1 MHFFERFRR
10 KVNTKARSMIF
21 LRTSE
26 DGNVT
31 LHQKSVNTAQQQDFE
46 SNFFV
51 YHEKLRSSC
60 IFIFETTMVPPLPIL
75 FFCYDFFLT
84 SDGDKVIIQINKD
97 LRFICDKET
106 ADLIRVSVCYYY

>member
-1 MHFFERFRR
+1 
-10 KVNTKARSMIF
+10 MIF

-60 IFIFETTMVPPLPIL
+60 IFIFETTMVPPLPLL

-84 SDGDKVIIQINKD
+84 YSGDKVIIQINKD
-97 LRFICDKET
+97 LRFSCEKKT
-106 ADLIRVSVCYYY
+106 ANLIVVSTRIRY

>member
-1 MHFFERFRR
+1 M
-10 KVNTKARSMIF
+10 VL
-21 LRTSE
+21 LRTTE

-31 LHQKSVNTAQQQDFE
+31 LHPKSVNTIQQQNFE

-60 IFIFETTMVPPLPIL
+60 IFIFETTMVSPLPLL

-84 SDGDKVIIQINKD
+84 YCGEKVIIQINKD
-97 LRFICDKET
+97 LRFSCAKKTASLIVVSTRICE
-106 ADLIRVSVCYYY
+106 LIFSQNWSKP